1 VPAKVKIILVKVNM
15 ILTFAGIIIH
25 FGGRQSFQDFYL
37 PGLRVVLVGRYF
49 TIGALLSDRSG
60 LAMIRA
66 AP

>member
-1 VPAKVKIILVKVNM
+1 MRPATGHNKGSLAQVAVTADSAVVNRFR
-15 ILTFAGIIIH
+15 ISPCRGCV
-25 FGGRQSFQDFYL
+25 
-37 PGLRVVLVGRYF
+37 VVLVGRYF